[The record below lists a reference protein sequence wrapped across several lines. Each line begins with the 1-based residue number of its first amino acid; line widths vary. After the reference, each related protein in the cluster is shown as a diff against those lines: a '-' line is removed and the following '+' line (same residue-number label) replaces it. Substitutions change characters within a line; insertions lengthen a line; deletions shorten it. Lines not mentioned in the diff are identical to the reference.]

1 MKGEII
7 LNDNSLKLMEIAR
20 KKIKDRCNGTVEEQ
34 EYYTINFFKYL
45 SDRNIDIN
53 TRAEEIQNCF
63 IDFALGTLPDGSS
76 VKYKERFDI
85 ILERANRRADMK
97 NKEIRRQKLLGRNK
111 NG

>member
-1 MKGEII
+1 M
-7 LNDNSLKLMEIAR
+7 NDNSLKLMEIAR

-53 TRAEEIQNCF
+53 TRADEIQN
-63 IDFALGTLPDGSS
+63 FALDTLPDGSS

>member
-1 MKGEII
+1 
-7 LNDNSLKLMEIAR
+7 MEIAR